1 MKAHHIMTHH
11 VVTIDPDATL
21 ADAAQLM
28 LSNHFSGLPVVDAKG
43 ELVGIVTERDFMR
56 RQEIDTQRKRPRWL
70 EFILGPGRMAED
82 YVKTAGRKVREI
94 MTRNL
99 YTAAEDTPLPEIVL
113 LMEKHHIKRVP
124 IMRGKKIVGMVSR
137 QNFVQAVSSLSR
149 GLPGPTFDD
158 TSLRNRILA
167 TIEDH
172 QWAPIGINAIVKNG
186 VVDLC
191 GVITDEHVRQAII
204 VATENVPGVEQVH
217 DHLAWVD
224 PMSGV
229 YLLSPE
235 DEMENP
241 STPQAMAS

>member
-1 MKAHHIMTHH
+1 MQAHHIMTHH
-11 VVTIDPDATL
+11 VITIGPDETL
-21 ADAAQLM
+21 ADAARLM
-28 LSNHFSGLPVVDAKG
+28 LANHFSGLPVVDAKG
-43 ELVGIVTERDFMR
+43 ELVGIVTERDFLR
-56 RQEIDTQRKRPRWL
+56 RQELDTQRKRPRWL

-99 YTAAEDTPLPEIVL
+99 YTASEETPLAEIVL
-113 LMEKHHIKRVP
+113 LMEKHNIKRVP
-124 IMRGKKIVGMVSR
+124 ILREKKIVGMISR

-149 GLPGPTFDD
+149 GLPDATPDD
-158 TSLRNRILA
+158 AGLRSRILA

-172 QWAPIGINAIVKNG
+172 HWAPMGINAIVRNG

-191 GVITDEHVRQAII
+191 GVITDEDVRQAIL
-204 VATENVPGVEQVH
+204 VATENIPGVEQVH

-224 PMSGV
+224 PMSGI

-235 DEMENP
+235 EDMENP
-241 STPQAMAS
+241 SVQVKAS

>member
-11 VVTIDPDATL
+11 VITIDQDATL

-28 LSNHFSGLPVVDAKG
+28 LANHFSGLPVVDAKG
-43 ELVGIVTERDFMR
+43 ELVGIVTERDFLR
-56 RQEIDTQRKRPRWL
+56 RQELDTQRKRPRWL
-70 EFILGPGRMAED
+70 ELILGPGRMAED

-99 YTAAEDTPLPEIVL
+99 YTAVEETPLAEIVQ
-113 LMEKHHIKRVP
+113 LMETHHIKRVP
-124 IMRGKKIVGMVSR
+124 IMRGKKIVGMVTR

-149 GLPGPTFDD
+149 GLPEPTPDD
-158 TSLRNRILA
+158 TSLRRRILA

-172 QWAPIGINAIVKNG
+172 HWAPIGINAIVRNG

-191 GVITDEHVRQAII
+191 GVITDEHVRQAIV

-224 PMSGV
+224 PMSGI

-235 DEMENP
+235 DDMENP
-241 STPQAMAS
+241 SRQAKAS